1 MEVFFLSG
9 SLLLSLSLLSFRMVD
24 LKITDGNSGGSQESG
39 ETSSVTCEVVIVQNV
54 TDNSSFSVKLD
65 GNNYQLWQRL
75 MKIHI
80 QGIGKWSYVT
90 GSIARP
96 AAGPKVDE
104 WDTANNNVM
113 GILLK
118 AMTPEVMRLFAHY
131 DSPKAIWDSVAAAY
145 YDGSDFARV
154 HELNVKAFKITH
166 NGQPVATF
174 YANLKTIWQ
183 ELDQRNPNPMTCE
196 ADINSHRS
204 EQDKMRVH
212 IFLAG
217 LDSHFEG
224 AKNELLRLATP
235 PTLEQAFA
243 YIRRD
248 EGNKAAAQNL
258 HTEISGLA
266 IHATSLSQ
274 NQYQPRTQG
283 SQQNQ
288 NYNQLTCNYCKEVGH
303 FKNQCPKL
311 RRFTYNNNSSWR
323 GGNNNNT
330 GGRGGRGGGQRGKAA
345 IQLVPEPDF
354 YSIEGQDPSKGNVS
368 LTKETRGKIGVALH
382 VSDFTGSDTW
392 IIDSGASDHMTYDK
406 SFFLSMSSP
415 SISHVSNVN
424 GASFPV
430 LGVGSVQVTP
440 SIVLHNV
447 LYVPS
452 LSHHLL
458 SVSQLGSHNKCS
470 VTFYPMYVIF
480 QNLCTKVIM
489 GKGDLRERLFHLDCM
504 YAEPKQASEPP
515 LALTLN
521 SDRLNELWLW
531 HRRLGH
537 PSFGVMKKSMPSLF
551 LGFSESRL
559 HCETCALAK
568 SHRTSYPS
576 SFHSSTMPFEL
587 IHSDV
592 WGPSKHSTLSGMRYF
607 VLFIDD
613 FTRLSW
619 VVLLKSKDSV
629 FSAFTAFHNLVC
641 TQYDAHVKIFR
652 SDNGGEFV
660 NHSFH
665 DYFQHHGIIHQTSC
679 PQTPEQNGVSER
691 KNRHLLDMARSLL
704 LSANMPKYLW
714 GETVLCASHL
724 INRLPSAHLQ
734 GRVPLEV
741 LSHYVSI
748 PSSNTLP
755 ARVFGCVA
763 YVHLYK
769 NQRSKLDARALKCVF
784 VGYGSHQKGYKCY
797 HPQSQKFY
805 VTMDVTFNEDACYF
819 LPPVTHR
826 QGEKSCYYEDL
837 FNGTDERLE
846 FSSLEDLGT
855 ERDKEDSREELSSTR
870 DKEISC
876 PLVGPTFTKRIPQL
890 DRTPNHHGTQLDPEL
905 HSPTHIGSDL
915 DLATWDSNDG
925 SPNGGNWDLGSALRR
940 RGTGPG
946 IGSPG
951 FGLREPRLDP
961 ETGQLAGEEE
971 APDSAVV
978 PLGSPVPDSVQS
990 AGDAVIPD
998 SSSLDSVADFGH
1010 GGFNSVADFSSPS
1023 SSKVN
1028 SPSSSSQ
1035 VSSAPTSPKDAMRDE
1050 KWMQA
1055 MAVEMDALEKN
1066 CTWELVSLPPGKKTV
1081 GCRWVYTVK
1090 HNSNGSVDRYKARLV
1105 AKGYTQKYGVDYDE
1119 TFAPV
1124 AKINTIRV
1132 LLSLA
1137 ANLDWPLQQ
1146 FDVKNA
1152 FLHGDLHEEVYMD
1165 LPPGYGTSSKEQVVC
1180 KLQKSLY
1187 GLKQSP
1193 RAWFGWFTKFMKKIG
1208 YRQSNSDHTL
1218 FLKHQGGKVTALI
1231 IYVDDMV
1238 VTCDDLE
1245 EIQRLQGQ
1253 LSSEFEMKDLG
1264 SLKYF
1269 LGIEVAR
1276 GKDCI
1281 VLSQRKYVLD
1291 LLAETGMLDCQ
1302 PVDTP
1307 IEQNHRLAEYLDQV
1321 PTSKARYQRLVG
1333 RLIYLSHTRP
1343 DLAYAVS
1350 VVSQFMHNPSE
1361 AHMGAVFCILGYLKS
1376 APGKGLIF
1384 SKYSHLDVS
1393 GYTDA
1398 DWAGNITDRR
1408 STSGYFTF
1416 VGGNLV
1422 TWKSKKQKVVARSSA
1437 EAECRGMARGLCEML
1452 WLRNLLRDLGFKQ
1465 KKAMPL
1471 YCDNK
1476 AAIEI
1481 AHNPVQHDRTKH
1493 MEVDRHFIKEN
1504 LDRKVILFPFV
1515 PTEE

>member
-1 MEVFFLSG
+1 MTE
-9 SLLLSLSLLSFRMVD
+9 
-24 LKITDGNSGGSQESG
+24 
-39 ETSSVTCEVVIVQNV
+39 
-54 TDNSSFSVKLD
+54 
-65 GNNYQLWQRL
+65 
-75 MKIHI
+75 
-80 QGIGKWSYVT
+80 
-90 GSIARP
+90 P
-96 AAGPKVDE
+96 A
-104 WDTANNNVM
+104 
-113 GILLK
+113 
-118 AMTPEVMRLFAHY
+118 
-131 DSPKAIWDSVAAAY
+131 
-145 YDGSDFARV
+145 
-154 HELNVKAFKITH
+154 
-166 NGQPVATF
+166 F
-174 YANLKTIWQ
+174 Y
-183 ELDQRNPNPMTCE
+183 C
-196 ADINSHRS
+196 
-204 EQDKMRVH
+204 V
-212 IFLAG
+212 
-217 LDSHFEG
+217 
-224 AKNELLRLATP
+224 
-235 PTLEQAFA
+235 
-243 YIRRD
+243 
-248 EGNKAAAQNL
+248 
-258 HTEISGLA
+258 
-266 IHATSLSQ
+266 
-274 NQYQPRTQG
+274 
-283 SQQNQ
+283 
-288 NYNQLTCNYCKEVGH
+288 
-303 FKNQCPKL
+303 
-311 RRFTYNNNSSWR
+311 
-323 GGNNNNT
+323 
-330 GGRGGRGGGQRGKAA
+330 GGQD
-345 IQLVPEPDF
+345 LSE
-354 YSIEGQDPSKGNVS
+354 GNVS
-368 LTKETRGKIGVALH
+368 LTKETRGKIGFALQ

-406 SFFLSMSSP
+406 SFFVSMSSP
-415 SISHVSNVN
+415 SISHVSNAN
-424 GASFPV
+424 GVSFPV
-430 LGVGSVQVTP
+430 LGIGSIQVTP
-440 SIVLHNV
+440 SIVLHDV

-458 SVSQLGSHNKCS
+458 SVSQLNSQNKCS
-470 VTFYPMYVIF
+470 VTFYPMYVVF
-480 QNLCTKVIM
+480 QNLCNRMII
-489 GKGDLRERLFHLDCM
+489 GKGDLRGRLFHLDCM
-504 YAEPKQASEPP
+504 YAGQIQAPEQP
-515 LALTLN
+515 LTLTLS
-521 SDRLNELWLW
+521 SDRLSEVWLW

-537 PSFGVMKKSMPSLF
+537 PSFRVMKKSMPSLF
-551 LGFSESRL
+551 LGISDSSL

-568 SHRTSYPS
+568 SHRSSYPS

-629 FSAFTAFHNLVC
+629 FSAFRAFHSLVR
-641 TQYDAHVKIFR
+641 TQYDAHVKVFR

-665 DYFQHHGIIHQTSC
+665 EYFQHHGIIHQTSC

-714 GETVLCASHL
+714 GEAVLCASHL
-724 INRLPSAHLQ
+724 INRLPSAPLQ

-741 LSHYVSI
+741 LSNYVSI

-805 VTMDVTFNEDACYF
+805 VTMDVSFSEDACYF
-819 LPPVTHR
+819 LPPVTPR
-826 QGEKSCYYEDL
+826 QGERSYYYEDL
-837 FNGTDERLE
+837 FNGQDESLESEFSRLE
-846 FSSLEDLGT
+846 CLGT
-855 ERDKEDSREELSSTR
+855 ELENEGRNSTDLSSELETENR
-870 DKEISC
+870 ENMD
-876 PLVGPTFTKRIPQL
+876 LVGEEAL
-890 DRTPNHHGTQLDPEL
+890 
-905 HSPTHIGSDL
+905 
-915 DLATWDSNDG
+915 
-925 SPNGGNWDLGSALRR
+925 GNVL
-940 RGTGPG
+940 P
-946 IGSPG
+946 
-951 FGLREPRLDP
+951 
-961 ETGQLAGEEE
+961 TGQ
-971 APDSAVV
+971 PDQS
-978 PLGSPVPDSVQS
+978 DQS
-990 AGDAVIPD
+990 AGEIVSDPVSDNVLQSSDGVLNNSSVSPSHSAVSPAQSSPEVCPNLSLSN
-998 SSSLDSVADFGH
+998 SSSVSGSVPTKILPSRSTRGQPPKHYEPTLSAKAKYPVAKYVSTHRLSKPYAAFV
-1010 GGFNSVADFSSPS
+1010 NQLSSVSLP
-1023 SSKVN
+1023 SKV
-1028 SPSSSSQ
+1028 Q
-1035 VSSAPTSPKDAMRDE
+1035 DAMKDE
-1050 KWMQA
+1050 KWMKA
-1055 MAVEMDALEKN
+1055 MTVEMDALEKN
-1066 CTWELVSLPPGKKTV
+1066 CTWELVSLPQGKKTV

-1090 HNSNGSVDRYKARLV
+1090 HNSDGSVDRYKARLV

-1165 LPPGYGTSSKEQVVC
+1165 LPPGYGTSTGEQVVC
-1180 KLQKSLY
+1180 KLKKSLY

-1193 RAWFGWFTKFMKKIG
+1193 RAWFGRFTKFMKKIG

-1218 FLKHQGGKVTALI
+1218 FLKHRCGKVTALI

-1238 VTCDDLE
+1238 VTGDDIE

-1264 SLKYF
+1264 NLKYF

-1291 LLAETGMLDCQ
+1291 LLAETGMLDCK
-1302 PVDTP
+1302 PVATP
-1307 IEQNHRLAEYLDQV
+1307 IEQNHQLAEYLDQV
-1321 PTSKARYQRLVG
+1321 PTNKGRYQRLVG

-1361 AHMGAVFCILGYLKS
+1361 AHMDAVFRILQYLKS

-1398 DWAGNITDRR
+1398 DWAGSITDRR

-1437 EAECRGMARGLCEML
+1437 EAEYRGMARGLCEML
-1452 WLRNLLRDLGFKQ
+1452 WLRNLLNDLGFRQ

-1493 MEVDRHFIKEN
+1493 VEVDRHFIKEK
-1504 LDRKVILFPFV
+1504 LDGQIILFPFV
-1515 PTEE
+1515 PTEEQLADILTKALSTKAFYDSLDKLGICDLYAPT

>member
-1 MEVFFLSG
+1 
-9 SLLLSLSLLSFRMVD
+9 MVD
-24 LKITDGNSGGSQESG
+24 LTLTDG
-39 ETSSVTCEVVIVQNV
+39 
-54 TDNSSFSVKLD
+54 
-65 GNNYQLWQRL
+65 
-75 MKIHI
+75 
-80 QGIGKWSYVT
+80 
-90 GSIARP
+90 
-96 AAGPKVDE
+96 
-104 WDTANNNVM
+104 
-113 GILLK
+113 
-118 AMTPEVMRLFAHY
+118 
-131 DSPKAIWDSVAAAY
+131 
-145 YDGSDFARV
+145 
-154 HELNVKAFKITH
+154 
-166 NGQPVATF
+166 
-174 YANLKTIWQ
+174 
-183 ELDQRNPNPMTCE
+183 
-196 ADINSHRS
+196 
-204 EQDKMRVH
+204 
-212 IFLAG
+212 
-217 LDSHFEG
+217 
-224 AKNELLRLATP
+224 
-235 PTLEQAFA
+235 
-243 YIRRD
+243 
-248 EGNKAAAQNL
+248 
-258 HTEISGLA
+258 
-266 IHATSLSQ
+266 
-274 NQYQPRTQG
+274 
-283 SQQNQ
+283 
-288 NYNQLTCNYCKEVGH
+288 
-303 FKNQCPKL
+303 
-311 RRFTYNNNSSWR
+311 
-323 GGNNNNT
+323 NT
-330 GGRGGRGGGQRGKAA
+330 GGRGGSQRGKAA
-345 IQLVPEPDF
+345 VQLVPEPDF
-354 YSIEGQDPSKGNVS
+354 YGIAGQDPSQGNVS
-368 LTKETRGKIGVALH
+368 LTKGTRGKIGVALH

-406 SFFLSMSSP
+406 SFFMSMSSP
-415 SISHVSNVN
+415 SISHVSNAN

-430 LGVGSVQVTP
+430 LGIGSVQVTP
-440 SIVLHNV
+440 SIVLHDV

-458 SVSQLGSHNKCS
+458 SVSQLGSQNKCS

-480 QNLCTKVIM
+480 HNLCTRVIM
-489 GKGDLRERLFHLDCM
+489 GKGDLRGRLFHLDCM
-504 YAEPKQASEPP
+504 YAEPTQAPEQP

-521 SDRLNELWLW
+521 SDRLSELWLW
-531 HRRLGH
+531 HRRLGY

-551 LGFSESRL
+551 LGVSESSL

-568 SHRTSYPS
+568 SHRSSYPS

-629 FSAFTAFHNLVC
+629 FSAFTAFHKLVR
-641 TQYDAHVKIFR
+641 TQYDAHVKVFR

-665 DYFQHHGIIHQTSC
+665 EYFQDHGIIHQTSC
-679 PQTPEQNGVSER
+679 SQTPEQNGVSER

-714 GETVLCASHL
+714 GEAVLCASHL
-724 INRLPSAHLQ
+724 INRLPSVPLQ

-741 LSHYVSI
+741 LSNYVSI

-755 ARVFGCVA
+755 ARVFGCIA

-784 VGYGSHQKGYKCY
+784 VEYSSHQKGYKCY

-805 VTMDVTFNEDACYF
+805 VTMDVTFSEDACYF
-819 LPPVTHR
+819 LPPVTPC

-837 FNGTDERLE
+837 FSGQDGRLSSEFSRLE
-846 FSSLEDLGT
+846 CFGT
-855 ERDKEDSREELSSTR
+855 ELAKEDSSPPNREENLGGTELEKEDSS
-870 DKEISC
+870 
-876 PLVGPTFTKRIPQL
+876 P
-890 DRTPNHHGTQLDPEL
+890 
-905 HSPTHIGSDL
+905 
-915 DLATWDSNDG
+915 
-925 SPNGGNWDLGSALRR
+925 PNGEENLGSQLL
-940 RGTGPG
+940 T
-946 IGSPG
+946 S
-951 FGLREPRLDP
+951 LSDQSDRLV
-961 ETGQLAGEEE
+961 EEE
-971 APDSAVV
+971 VSDYVSDEILDVTNAV
-978 PLGSPVPDSVQS
+978 LN
-990 AGDAVIPD
+990 
-998 SSSLDSVADFGH
+998 SSSVSPSPSVVSPAQ
-1010 GGFNSVADFSSPS
+1010 SSPE
-1023 SSKVN
+1023 
-1028 SPSSSSQ
+1028 
-1035 VSSAPTSPKDAMRDE
+1035 DAMRDE

-1055 MAVEMDALEKN
+1055 MTVEMDALEKN

-1090 HNSNGSVDRYKARLV
+1090 HNSDGSVDKYKARLV

-1165 LPPGYGTSSKEQVVC
+1165 LPPGYGTSTGEQVVC
-1180 KLQKSLY
+1180 RLKKSLY

-1193 RAWFGWFTKFMKKIG
+1193 RAWFGRFTKFMKKIG

-1218 FLKHQGGKVTALI
+1218 FLKHRCGKVTALI

-1238 VTCDDLE
+1238 VTGDDFE
-1245 EIQRLQGQ
+1245 EIQRLQDQ
-1253 LSSEFEMKDLG
+1253 LSLEFEMKDLG
-1264 SLKYF
+1264 NLKYF

-1281 VLSQRKYVLD
+1281 MLSQRKYVLD
-1291 LLAETGMLDCQ
+1291 LLAETGMLDSQ

-1321 PTSKARYQRLVG
+1321 PTNKARYQRLVG

-1350 VVSQFMHNPSE
+1350 VVSQFMHNPSKT
-1361 AHMGAVFCILGYLKS
+1361 HMDAVFRILRYLKS
-1376 APGKGLIF
+1376 APGKGLLF
-1384 SKYSHLDVS
+1384 SKHSHLDVS

-1437 EAECRGMARGLCEML
+1437 EAEYKGMARGLCELL
-1452 WLRNLLRDLGFKQ
+1452 WLRNLLRDLGFRQ
-1465 KKAMPL
+1465 EKAMQL

-1476 AAIEI
+1476 ATIEI

-1493 MEVDRHFIKEN
+1493 VEVDRHFIKEK
-1504 LDRKVILFPFV
+1504 LDGQIIMFPFV
-1515 PTEE
+1515 PTEEQLADILTKALSSKAFYDSLDKLGICDLYAPT